1 MEFRKAISFLA
12 IFIIVACVMGLIT
25 VAITGA
31 MAVWTLILADI
42 ITIAL
47 AAVIFIQNYL
57 Q

>member
-1 MEFRKAISFLA
+1 MEFKKIISFLA
-12 IFIIVACVMGLIT
+12 ILIVVACVMGLIT
-25 VAITGA
+25 IAVTGA
-31 MAVWTLILADI
+31 MAIWTLVLADV

>member
-1 MEFRKAISFLA
+1 MEFRKIISFLA
-12 IFIIVACVMGLIT
+12 ILIVVACVMGLIT
-25 VAITGA
+25 IATTGA
-31 MAVWTLILADI
+31 MAIWTLVLADV

>member
-1 MEFRKAISFLA
+1 MEFRKIISFLA
-12 IFIIVACVMGLIT
+12 ILIVVACVMGLIT
-25 VAITGA
+25 IAVTGA
-31 MAVWTLILADI
+31 MAIWTLVLADV